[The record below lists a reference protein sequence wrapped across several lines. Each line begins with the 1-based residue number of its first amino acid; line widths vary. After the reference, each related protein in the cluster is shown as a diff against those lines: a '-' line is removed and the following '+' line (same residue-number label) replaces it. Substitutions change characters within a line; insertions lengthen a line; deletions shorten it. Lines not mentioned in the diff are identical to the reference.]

1 MMGLHEDCPCNPRA
15 DVEAGGAG
23 LTETANRQVAE
34 RLFQALIDQDLE
46 GFHRRFHED
55 SVIEF
60 PQSGERIVGSE
71 RRRAVYQ
78 SFPGRPGVRRLLT
91 GGPLAV
97 VEATVDYGDG
107 VDWHAVFI
115 LELRDAKIAKLTAY
129 WAQPFAPAESRAA
142 SVEPID
148 GREPG

>member
-1 MMGLHEDCPCNPRA
+1 
-15 DVEAGGAG
+15 
-23 LTETANRQVAE
+23 LTETVNRRVAE
-34 RLFQALIDQDLE
+34 RLFQSLIDRDLE

-60 PQSGERIVGSE
+60 PQSGERIVGGE
-71 RRRAVYQ
+71 RRRAVYR
-78 SFPGRPGVRRLLT
+78 SFPGRPSVRRILT
-91 GGPLAV
+91 DGHLAV

-142 SVEPID
+142 SVERID
-148 GREPG
+148 G